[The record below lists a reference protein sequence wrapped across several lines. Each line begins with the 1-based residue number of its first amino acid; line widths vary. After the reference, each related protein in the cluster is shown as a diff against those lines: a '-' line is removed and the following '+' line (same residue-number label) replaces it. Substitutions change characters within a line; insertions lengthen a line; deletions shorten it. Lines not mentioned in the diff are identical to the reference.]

1 MHLTSTTVSFLTKL
15 PGSAE
20 AISGMAGTRT
30 TWKVTEKAQHMY
42 GLNLKSGDISLREV
56 EEFNLHP
63 NELKKLGVG
72 DAVVIA
78 KYPVA
83 TSGIVKINP
92 PKRLNLAEEE
102 FQTILKS
109 ITHEIEE
116 ESKMKTYK
124 KEEGQSLT
132 SEAQF

>member
-1 MHLTSTTVSFLTKL
+1 
-15 PGSAE
+15 
-20 AISGMAGTRT
+20 
-30 TWKVTEKAQHMY
+30 
-42 GLNLKSGDISLREV
+42 V

-72 DAVVIA
+72 DAVAIA

-83 TSGIVKINP
+83 TSGIVKIKP
-92 PKRLNLAEEE
+92 PEKLNLSEEE

-116 ESKMKTYK
+116 ESKMKIYK
-124 KEEGQSLT
+124 KEEAQSLT
-132 SEAQF
+132 AEAQF